1 MSTYKINFKQ
11 LRQEP
16 AISEMLTAL
25 ERGLTKFEIDFYLV
39 GAVARDVWMT
49 AINDIPPS
57 RITGD
62 IDFAVFI
69 NDKQTYEALKEYLIN
84 VEGFTPY
91 KGNAFVLI
99 WRGFIQVDLLP
110 FGAVEGKGASVSV
123 EGTGLTNVN
132 VPAFKEIYDSGLPE
146 AEIEEKHTFK
156 FCTLPGIVLLK
167 LLAYQD
173 RPEIRRDDIKDIS
186 KILQHF
192 YDMYENEIFENHND
206 LYGED
211 PDLNL
216 LAAQVM
222 GREIA
227 KIANRNPELYARIDQ
242 LMKQHTNSLENS
254 DVGKIMAEFFQ
265 NTIEDNVTVL
275 RYIHKGY
282 IERYKQ

>member
-25 ERGLTKFEIDFYLV
+25 ERGLTKFQIDFYLV

-99 WRGFIQVDLLP
+99 WKGFIQVDLLP

-146 AEIEEKHTFK
+146 AELEEKHTFK

-186 KILQHF
+186 KILKHF

-222 GREIA
+222 GREMA
-227 KIANRNPELYARIDQ
+227 KIANRNPELYGRINQ
-242 LMKQHTNSLENS
+242 LIKQHTESLETS
-254 DVGKIMAEFFQ
+254 DIGKIMAEFFQ

-275 RYIHKGY
+275 KCIHKGY
-282 IERYKQ
+282 IENQT